1 MVVAMREQNGE
12 DIFVTQLGLFFVT
25 ATQSKLLCSEQG
37 SESHVVRFVQSYK
50 PKACPN
56 PLDPTVD
63 PDHTQPE
70 YCSYSSPMHL
80 MP

>member
-1 MVVAMREQNGE
+1 V
-12 DIFVTQLGLFFVT
+12 DKFVTKLGLFFVT
-25 ATQSKLLCSEQG
+25 ATQSKFYVAKRGVNLTLLDSCS
-37 SESHVVRFVQSYK
+37 HK
-50 PKACPN
+50 AKACPN